1 MITQYEAV
9 AEIEAMKARPRQR
22 LQQAT
27 TTGESAGFGW
37 RASENAIRAEM
48 ERRLARRAAAKPA
61 ASQGADTATG
71 PR

>member
-9 AEIEAMKARPRQR
+9 AEIEAMKAKPRRR

-37 RASENAIRAEM
+37 GASENAIRAEM
-48 ERRLARRAAAKPA
+48 ERRLARRASAKPV
-61 ASQGADTATG
+61 ASQRAESA
-71 PR
+71 